1 MKNIALVRIDDRL
14 IHGQVMTQWVKSKY
28 FNTILIVDDATA
40 KDDFLSMV
48 ATMAVPKE
56 FKGLVYTVDDATKYL
71 MEAGKDEVVLV
82 LVKFVKTIKQLVEN
96 GVPIPEL
103 NVGGIG
109 MRPGRTTIYRNI
121 AINDEENAIFK
132 ELISN
137 GMKVTVQIVPNDAA
151 TDIEKLLK

>member
-40 KDDFLSMV
+40 QDDFLSMV

-56 FKGLVYTVDDATKYL
+56 FKGLVKTVDDAAKYL
-71 MEAGKDEVVLV
+71 LEDGKDEVVLV
-82 LVKFVKTIKQLVEN
+82 LVKFVKTIEQLVEK
-96 GVPIPEL
+96 GVVIPEL

-121 AINDEENAIFK
+121 AINQEEKETFK
-132 ELISN
+132 RLIAN
-137 GMKVTVQIVPNDAA
+137 GMKVTVQIVPNDPV
-151 TDIEKLLK
+151 TDIEKLIK

>member
-14 IHGQVMTQWVKSKY
+14 IHGQVMTQWVRTKY

-56 FKGLVYTVDDATKYL
+56 FKGIVHTVDDAAKYL
-71 MEAGKDEVVLV
+71 MGEAKDEVVLV
-82 LVKFVKTIKQLVEN
+82 LVKCVQTIDRLVEK
-96 GVPIPEL
+96 GVQINEL

-109 MRPGRTTIYRNI
+109 MKPGRTTIYRNI
-121 AINDEENAIFK
+121 AINQEEKDVFK
-132 ELISN
+132 KLISN
-137 GMKVTVQIVPNDAA
+137 GMKVTVQIVPNDTA
-151 TDIEKLLK
+151 TDIEKLIK

>member
-1 MKNIALVRIDDRL
+1 MKNIAFVRIDDRL
-14 IHGQVMTQWVKSKY
+14 IHGQVMTQWVKTRY

-56 FKGLVYTVDDATKYL
+56 FKGIVHTVEDATKYL
-71 MEAGKDEVVLV
+71 LSEGKDEVVLV
-82 LVKFVKTIKQLVEN
+82 LVRTVNVINQLVEN

-109 MRPGRTTIYRNI
+109 MKPGRTTIYRNI
-121 AINDEENAIFK
+121 ALNQEEKDLFK
-132 ELISN
+132 KLISN
-137 GMKVTVQIVPNDAA
+137 GMKVTVQIVPNDTA
-151 TDIEKLLK
+151 TDIEKLIK